1 MSTQVTKRDQVDV
14 FKSQVMNRES
24 EFRMALPTH
33 IPVERFMRVVNTAVT
48 GNPDL
53 LTADRV
59 TLFQSAMKAAQD
71 GLLPDGRDGALV
83 IFGGKVQWMPM
94 IGGIL
99 KKVRN
104 SGELLSISA
113 YVAYSNDEFEYSLGD
128 EEKITH
134 RPALDDRGKPRL
146 VYAIAKTKDGGIY
159 REVMTVAEVEK
170 VRAVSRA
177 KNAGP
182 WKDWWDEMA
191 RKTVLRRLSK
201 RLPMSSDL
209 DDLVR
214 RDDELYEF
222 DAAKASAKSETA
234 APRGLSARLDA
245 LAGPAETPAHDAE
258 TGEIIDDTGAED
270 VSADAPA
277 NGPAVA
283 PKGAED
289 AQPRQN
295 AQKAAAATTASAGS
309 AAADI
314 EEDTRTDEELLL
326 DEAREHAVE
335 GKRVLDRWYNG
346 LSADNLDRI
355 NPHMPELWKAAR
367 AVDEEAKKAASAT
380 DKPGTAAETSN
391 KSRLLAESE
400 AAADKGRRA
409 FDQFWNSLE
418 PFERGDLKE
427 HSAALMARANKADGR
442 A

>member
-1 MSTQVTKRDQVDV
+1 MSTQVARRDQVAD

-24 EFRMALPTH
+24 EFRMALPAH
-33 IPVERFMRVVNTAVT
+33 IPVERFMRVINTAVT

-53 LTADRV
+53 LGADRV
-59 TLFQSAMKAAQD
+59 SLFQSAMKAAQD

-83 IFGGKVQWMPM
+83 IFKNKVQWMPM

-134 RPALDDRGKPRL
+134 RPALDDRGRPRL

-159 REVMTVAEVEK
+159 REVMTVTEVER
-170 VRAVSRA
+170 VRSVSRA
-177 KNAGP
+177 GGSGP

-222 DAAKASAKSETA
+222 DAAKASTKADGT

-245 LAGPAETPAHDAE
+245 LAGPADTITHDQE
-258 TGEIIDDTGAED
+258 TGEVTQEHSETGAED
-270 VSADAPA
+270 D
-277 NGPAVA
+277 
-283 PKGAED
+283 
-289 AQPRQN
+289 
-295 AQKAAAATTASAGS
+295 TASQAAGVVDGGLDSS
-309 AAADI
+309 ATSAVEPAAD
-314 EEDTRTDEELLL
+314 EPDNRSEDEKLL
-326 DEAREHAVE
+326 D
-335 GKRVLDRWYNG
+335 
-346 LSADNLDRI
+346 
-355 NPHMPELWKAAR
+355 AAR
-367 AVDEEAKKAASAT
+367 A
-380 DKPGTAAETSN
+380 
-391 KSRLLAESE
+391 KSLE
-400 AAADKGRRA
+400 GRRA
-409 FDQFWNSLE
+409 FDAWFNRLRPEQIDALN
-418 PFERGDLKE
+418 PHMKG
-427 HSAALMARANKADGR
+427 LMAAAKQADGR

>member
-24 EFRMALPTH
+24 EFRMALPAH
-33 IPVERFMRVVNTAVT
+33 IPVERFMRVINTAVT

-53 LTADRV
+53 LGADRV
-59 TLFQSAMKAAQD
+59 SLFQSAMKAAQD

-83 IFGGKVQWMPM
+83 IFKNKVQWMPM

-128 EEKITH
+128 EEKIMH
-134 RPALDDRGKPRL
+134 KPALDERGRPRL

-159 REVMTVAEVEK
+159 REVMTVAEVER

-177 KNAGP
+177 GASGP

-222 DAAKASAKSETA
+222 DATKASGKSDDA
-234 APRGLSARLDA
+234 APRNLSSRLDA
-245 LAGPAETPAHDAE
+245 LAGPIETIAHDAE
-258 TGEIIDDTGAED
+258 TGEITQENAETGAEGD
-270 VSADAPA
+270 AVSQAAEAMDGDRDSA
-277 NGPAVA
+277 AVA
-283 PKGAED
+283 
-289 AQPRQN
+289 
-295 AQKAAAATTASAGS
+295 S
-309 AAADI
+309 AADQFV
-314 EEDTRTDEELLL
+314 EEVDNRTEDEKLL
-326 DEAREHAVE
+326 D
-335 GKRVLDRWYNG
+335 
-346 LSADNLDRI
+346 
-355 NPHMPELWKAAR
+355 AAR
-367 AVDEEAKKAASAT
+367 A
-380 DKPGTAAETSN
+380 
-391 KSRLLAESE
+391 KSLE
-400 AAADKGRRA
+400 GRRA
-409 FDQFWNSLE
+409 FDAWFNRLRPEQIDALN
-418 PFERGDLKE
+418 PHMKG
-427 HSAALMARANKADGR
+427 LMAAAKQADGR
-442 A
+442 V

>member
-24 EFRMALPTH
+24 EFRMALPAH

-83 IFGGKVQWMPM
+83 IFAGKVQWMPM

-128 EEKITH
+128 EERITH
-134 RPALDDRGKPRL
+134 RPALDDRGRPRL

-222 DAAKASAKSETA
+222 DAAKANEKAPA
-234 APRGLSARLDA
+234 AASSSLSARLDA
-245 LAGPAETPAHDAE
+245 LAGPSEPSHDPE
-258 TGEIIDDTGAED
+258 TGEITQDTETGEITQDTETGAGDADPSSQAAGAEAGERD
-270 VSADAPA
+270 SAGAAPA
-277 NGPAVA
+277 
-283 PKGAED
+283 
-289 AQPRQN
+289 
-295 AQKAAAATTASAGS
+295 
-309 AAADI
+309 ADQDGEPDDRT
-314 EEDTRTDEELLL
+314 EEEKLL
-326 DEAREHAVE
+326 DEARE
-335 GKRVLDRWYNG
+335 
-346 LSADNLDRI
+346 
-355 NPHMPELWKAAR
+355 
-367 AVDEEAKKAASAT
+367 
-380 DKPGTAAETSN
+380 
-391 KSRLLAESE
+391 KSLE
-400 AAADKGRRA
+400 GRRA
-409 FDQFWNSLE
+409 FDAWFNRLRPEQIDALN
-418 PFERGDLKE
+418 PHMRG
-427 HSAALMARANKADGR
+427 LMAAAKQADEAAKKTG

>member
-1 MSTQVTKRDQVDV
+1 MSTQVIRRDQVAD

-24 EFRMALPTH
+24 EFRMALPAH
-33 IPVERFMRVVNTAVT
+33 IPVERFMRVINTAVT

-53 LTADRV
+53 LGADRV
-59 TLFQSAMKAAQD
+59 SLFQSAMKAAQD

-83 IFGGKVQWMPM
+83 IFKNKVQWMPM

-134 RPALDDRGKPRL
+134 KPALDERGRPRL

-177 KNAGP
+177 GASGP

-222 DAAKASAKSETA
+222 DTAKTNVKPDDEM
-234 APRGLSARLDA
+234 PRSLSARLDA
-245 LAGPAETPAHDAE
+245 LAGPSEPAHDQE
-258 TGEIIDDTGAED
+258 TGEIVQDESETGAG
-270 VSADAPA
+270 DAA
-277 NGPAVA
+277 A
-283 PKGAED
+283 PSSQAAGTD
-289 AQPRQN
+289 AGERDS
-295 AQKAAAATTASAGS
+295 AAAAP
-309 AAADI
+309 AADQSVD
-314 EEDTRTDEELLL
+314 EPDDRTEDEKLL
-326 DEAREHAVE
+326 D
-335 GKRVLDRWYNG
+335 
-346 LSADNLDRI
+346 
-355 NPHMPELWKAAR
+355 AAR
-367 AVDEEAKKAASAT
+367 A
-380 DKPGTAAETSN
+380 
-391 KSRLLAESE
+391 KSLE
-400 AAADKGRRA
+400 GRRA
-409 FDQFWNSLE
+409 FDAWFNRLRPEQIDALN
-418 PFERGDLKE
+418 PHMKG
-427 HSAALMARANKADGR
+427 LMAAAKQADGR